1 MLMHDK
7 SEKTEDDLRLTIAQ
21 ISHEIKN
28 PLTYVNSSIQWI
40 QKLHPEVEG
49 FEYWD
54 QLKSDLAYIRVLLD
68 DISILNNSSDLN
80 IRPIDLKEFA
90 MDIKDTLLPELLR
103 RHIPLMIKLDENYP
117 EFYADPIR
125 LKQAV
130 INLVKNSMEAI
141 SERGRIT
148 LKIFAQER
156 KIMIAVR
163 DNGCGISPEQQAS
176 IFQPFVTYK
185 ENGTGLGLTIARRVA
200 AAHGGTIRLHS
211 NLGKG
216 TEVQLLLPV
225 IPSDAVPLP

>member
-1 MLMHDK
+1 MHMHNK
-7 SEKTEDDLRLTIAQ
+7 SEKTEEDLRLTIAQ

-40 QKLHPEVEG
+40 QKLHPEVES

-54 QLKSDLAYIRVLLD
+54 QLKSDLAYIQVLLD

-80 IRPIDLKEFA
+80 IRPVDLKEFA
-90 MDIKDTLLPELLR
+90 MDVKDTLLPELLR
-103 RHIPLMIKLDENYP
+103 RHIPLMLKLDESYP

-130 INLVKNSMEAI
+130 INLVKNSMESI
-141 SERGRIT
+141 SDRGRIT

-163 DNGCGISPEQQAS
+163 DNGCGISPEQQAT

-185 ENGTGLGLTIARRVA
+185 KDGTGLGLSIARQVA

-216 TEVQLLLPV
+216 TEVQLLLP
-225 IPSDAVPLP
+225 ITPSPTIL

>member
-1 MLMHDK
+1 MHMHNK

-28 PLTYVNSSIQWI
+28 PLTYINSSIQWI
-40 QKLHPEVEG
+40 QKLHPEVES

-54 QLKSDLAYIRVLLD
+54 QLKSDLAYIQILLD
-68 DISILNNSSDLN
+68 DISILNHSSDLN
-80 IRPIDLKEFA
+80 IRPMDLKEFA
-90 MDIKDTLLPELLR
+90 MDVKDTLLPELLR
-103 RHIPLMIKLDENYP
+103 RHIPLMLKLDENYP

-130 INLVKNSMEAI
+130 INLVKNSMESI
-141 SERGRIT
+141 SDRGRIT

-156 KIMIAVR
+156 KILIAVR
-163 DNGCGISPEQQAS
+163 DNGCGISPEQQEN

-185 ENGTGLGLTIARRVA
+185 KNGTGLGLSIARQVA
-200 AAHGGTIRLHS
+200 TAHGGTIRLHS

-216 TEVQLLLPV
+216 TEVQLLLPITSSPT
-225 IPSDAVPLP
+225 IPL